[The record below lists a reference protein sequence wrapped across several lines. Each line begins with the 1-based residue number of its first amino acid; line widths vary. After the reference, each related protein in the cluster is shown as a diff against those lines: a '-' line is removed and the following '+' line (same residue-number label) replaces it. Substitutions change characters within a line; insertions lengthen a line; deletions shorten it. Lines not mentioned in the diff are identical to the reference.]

1 MLGKLTSKS
10 CANGYT
16 GRRYDNGGAQILDSC
31 RAGAGAGAGSSDHL
45 EHNRSNMY
53 VDILINQE
61 GKTMTMT
68 ERYGRRSPCIL
79 DTALFDKLPE
89 EQQDYL
95 VEYDFFLHYDDED
108 TITLGSWENDEKFDS
123 IEELIEYVDEEIK
136 LAAEAGCWER

>member
-1 MLGKLTSKS
+1 
-10 CANGYT
+10 
-16 GRRYDNGGAQILDSC
+16 
-31 RAGAGAGAGSSDHL
+31 
-45 EHNRSNMY
+45 
-53 VDILINQE
+53 
-61 GKTMTMT
+61 MTMT

-79 DTALFDKLPE
+79 DPALFDKLPE

-108 TITLGSWENDEKFDS
+108 TITLGCWEDDVKFDS

>member
-1 MLGKLTSKS
+1 
-10 CANGYT
+10 
-16 GRRYDNGGAQILDSC
+16 
-31 RAGAGAGAGSSDHL
+31 
-45 EHNRSNMY
+45 
-53 VDILINQE
+53 
-61 GKTMTMT
+61 MTMT
-68 ERYGRRSPCIL
+68 ERYGRRNPCIL

-123 IEELIEYVDEEIK
+123 IEELIAYVDEEIK